1 MGQNCEIWGEYFD
14 FGVKNIL
21 LSLHPKK
28 NKAIMLKRIPEYLA
42 KKNTNINLLVFV
54 FIFSMVFVNIYTP
67 FEFSTWFHTNSD
79 SLNFLYS
86 TCTILGGMGVL
97 IISRI
102 IMYFVNKKELIS
114 MLSYVLWLAAEIL
127 IIVMLYT
134 CINKLLLHD
143 VRDASIIFQRTLIFV
158 PAILFLPYLVSYLF
172 LGLRSKDAAINK
184 LIEEGHAN
192 GQALQH
198 TVDDTITFDDENGKP
213 RLTIKSGSILY
224 LGAND
229 NYVNIYYMDNDKVG
243 YTMLRNNLKTL
254 EKQLNAY
261 GIVRCHRSYMVNLHR
276 VTIISREKDG
286 MYTTLDSNAVSR
298 IPISKSYSEEVMRLF
313 SEM

>member
-1 MGQNCEIWGEYFD
+1 
-14 FGVKNIL
+14 
-21 LSLHPKK
+21 
-28 NKAIMLKRIPEYLA
+28 MLKKIPEFLA
-42 KKNTNINLLVFV
+42 RKSTNINLLVFV
-54 FIFSMVFVNIYTP
+54 FIFSMVFVNVYTP
-67 FEFSTWFHTNSD
+67 FEFSTWFNAGSD
-79 SLNFLYS
+79 TLNFVYS
-86 TCTILGGMGVL
+86 SCTILGGMIIL
-97 IISRI
+97 SISRI
-102 IMYFVNKKELIS
+102 IMHFVNKKELIP

-134 CINKLLLHD
+134 LVTKVLLHD
-143 VRDASIIFQRTLIFV
+143 HRDASTIFQRALIFV
-158 PAILFLPYLVSYLF
+158 PAILAIPYLVSYLF

-184 LIEEGHAN
+184 LIEEG
-192 GQALQH
+192 QH
-198 TVDDTITFDDENGKP
+198 LTPPAQHPVDETVIFNDENGKP
-213 RLTIKSGSILY
+213 RLTIKSGNILY

-254 EKQLNAY
+254 EKQLDAY

-298 IPISKSYSEEVMRLF
+298 IPISKSYSEEVMKRF

>member
-1 MGQNCEIWGEYFD
+1 
-14 FGVKNIL
+14 
-21 LSLHPKK
+21 
-28 NKAIMLKRIPEYLA
+28 MLKKIPEFLA
-42 KKNTNINLLVFV
+42 RKSTNINLLVFV
-54 FIFSMVFVNIYTP
+54 FIFSMVFVNVYTP
-67 FEFSTWFHTNSD
+67 FEFSTWFNAGSD
-79 SLNFLYS
+79 TLNFVYS
-86 TCTILGGMGVL
+86 SCTILGGMIIL
-97 IISRI
+97 SISRI
-102 IMYFVNKKELIS
+102 IMHFVNKKELIP

-134 CINKLLLHD
+134 LVTKVLLHD
-143 VRDASIIFQRTLIFV
+143 HRDASIIFQRALIFV
-158 PAILFLPYLVSYLF
+158 PAILAIPYLVSYLF

-184 LIEEGHAN
+184 LIEEG
-192 GQALQH
+192 QH
-198 TVDDTITFDDENGKP
+198 LIPSAQHPVDETVIFNDENGKP
-213 RLTIKSGSILY
+213 RLTIKSGNILY

-254 EKQLNAY
+254 EKQLDAY

-298 IPISKSYSEEVMRLF
+298 IPISKSYSEEVMKRF

>member
-1 MGQNCEIWGEYFD
+1 
-14 FGVKNIL
+14 
-21 LSLHPKK
+21 
-28 NKAIMLKRIPEYLA
+28 MLKRIPEYLA
-42 KKNTNINLLVFV
+42 KKNTNLNLLVFV
-54 FIFSMVFVNIYTP
+54 FIFSMVFVNVYTP

-86 TCTILGGMGVL
+86 TCTILGGMVIL
-97 IISRI
+97 IVSRI
-102 IMYFVNKKELIS
+102 IMYYVNKRELIS
-114 MLSYVLWLAAEIL
+114 ILSYVLWLAAEIL
-127 IIVMLYT
+127 MIVMLYT
-134 CINKLLLHD
+134 LINKLALHD
-143 VRDASIIFQRTLIFV
+143 DRNASIIFQRALIFV
-158 PAILFLPYLVSYLF
+158 PAILAIPYLVSYLF

-184 LIEEGHAN
+184 LIEEG
-192 GQALQH
+192 QH
-198 TVDDTITFDDENGKP
+198 ITSAAQHPVDETVNFTDENGKP

-254 EKQLNAY
+254 EKQLDAY

-298 IPISKSYSEEVMRLF
+298 IPISKSYSEEVMKRF

>member
-1 MGQNCEIWGEYFD
+1 M
-14 FGVKNIL
+14 
-21 LSLHPKK
+21 
-28 NKAIMLKRIPEYLA
+28 KRIPEYLA
-42 KKNTNINLLVFV
+42 KKSTNLNLLVFV
-54 FIFSMVFVNIYTP
+54 FIFSMVFVNVYTP

-86 TCTILGGMGVL
+86 TCTILGGMV
-97 IISRI
+97 IMIVSRI
-102 IMYFVNKKELIS
+102 IMYYVNKRELIS
-114 MLSYVLWLAAEIL
+114 ILSYVLWLAAEIL
-127 IIVMLYT
+127 TIVMLYT
-134 CINKLLLHD
+134 LINKLALHD
-143 VRDASIIFQRTLIFV
+143 DRNASIIFQRALIFV
-158 PAILFLPYLVSYLF
+158 PAILAIPYLVSYLY

-184 LIEEGHAN
+184 LIEEG
-192 GQALQH
+192 QH
-198 TVDDTITFDDENGKP
+198 TTSTAQHSVDETINFNDENGKP
-213 RLTIKSGSILY
+213 RLTIKSGNILY

-254 EKQLNAY
+254 EKQLDAY

-298 IPISKSYSEEVMRLF
+298 IPISKSYSEEVMKRF

>member
-1 MGQNCEIWGEYFD
+1 
-14 FGVKNIL
+14 
-21 LSLHPKK
+21 
-28 NKAIMLKRIPEYLA
+28 MLKKIPEFLA
-42 KKNTNINLLVFV
+42 RKSTNINLLVFV
-54 FIFSMVFVNIYTP
+54 FIFSMVFVNVYTP
-67 FEFSTWFHTNSD
+67 FEFSTWFNAGSD
-79 SLNFLYS
+79 TLNFVYS
-86 TCTILGGMGVL
+86 SCTILGGMIIL
-97 IISRI
+97 SISRI
-102 IMYFVNKKELIS
+102 IMHFVNKKELIP

-134 CINKLLLHD
+134 LVTKVLLHD
-143 VRDASIIFQRTLIFV
+143 HRDASTIFQRALIFV
-158 PAILFLPYLVSYLF
+158 PAILAIPYLVSYLF

-184 LIEEGHAN
+184 LIEEG
-192 GQALQH
+192 QH
-198 TVDDTITFDDENGKP
+198 LTPSAQHPVDETVIFNDENGKP
-213 RLTIKSGSILY
+213 RLTIKSGNILY

-254 EKQLNAY
+254 EKQLDAY

-298 IPISKSYSEEVMRLF
+298 IPISKSYSEEVMKRF
-313 SEM
+313 SET

>member
-1 MGQNCEIWGEYFD
+1 
-14 FGVKNIL
+14 
-21 LSLHPKK
+21 
-28 NKAIMLKRIPEYLA
+28 MLKKIPEYLA

-67 FEFSTWFHTNSD
+67 FEFSTWFNSSSD
-79 SLNFLYS
+79 TLNFLYS
-86 TCTILGGMGVL
+86 TCTILGGMVVL
-97 IISRI
+97 IVSRI
-102 IMYFVNKKELIS
+102 VMYYVNKRELIS

-127 IIVMLYT
+127 TIVMLYT
-134 CINKLLLHD
+134 LVTKVLLHD
-143 VRDASIIFQRTLIFV
+143 QRDAYIIFRRALIFV
-158 PAILFLPYLVSYLF
+158 PAILALPYLVSYLF
-172 LGLRSKDAAINK
+172 LGLRSKDATINK
-184 LIEEGHAN
+184 LIEEGHTT
-192 GQALQH
+192 GQVLQH
-198 TVDDTITFDDENGKP
+198 TVDDTITFNDENGKP
-213 RLTIKSGSILY
+213 RLTIKSGNILY

-254 EKQLNAY
+254 EKQLDAY

-286 MYTTLDSNAVSR
+286 MYVTLDSNAVSR
-298 IPISKSYSEEVMRLF
+298 IPISKSYSEEVMKRF

>member
-1 MGQNCEIWGEYFD
+1 
-14 FGVKNIL
+14 
-21 LSLHPKK
+21 
-28 NKAIMLKRIPEYLA
+28 MLKKIPEFLA
-42 KKNTNINLLVFV
+42 RKSTNINLLVFV
-54 FIFSMVFVNIYTP
+54 FIFSMVFVNVYTP
-67 FEFSTWFHTNSD
+67 FEFSTWFNAGSD
-79 SLNFLYS
+79 TLNFVYS
-86 TCTILGGMGVL
+86 SCTILGGMIIL
-97 IISRI
+97 SISRI
-102 IMYFVNKKELIS
+102 IMHFVNKKELIP

-134 CINKLLLHD
+134 LVTKVLLHD
-143 VRDASIIFQRTLIFV
+143 HRDASTIFQRALIFV
-158 PAILFLPYLVSYLF
+158 PAILAIPYLVSYLF

-184 LIEEGHAN
+184 LIEEG
-192 GQALQH
+192 QH
-198 TVDDTITFDDENGKP
+198 LIPSAQHPVDETVIFNDENGKP
-213 RLTIKSGSILY
+213 RLTIKSGNILY

-254 EKQLNAY
+254 EKQLDAY

-298 IPISKSYSEEVMRLF
+298 IPISKSYSEEVMKRF